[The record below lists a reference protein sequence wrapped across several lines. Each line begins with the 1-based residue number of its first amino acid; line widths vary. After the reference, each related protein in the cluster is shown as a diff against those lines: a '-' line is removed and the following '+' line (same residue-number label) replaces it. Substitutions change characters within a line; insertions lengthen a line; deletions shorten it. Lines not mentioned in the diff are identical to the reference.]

1 MKLIVEEI
9 GSVQEVEMTVSL
21 IGLCHSV
28 SLYLLPSIC
37 LHLLLGQ
44 IPDAMLTSCQSLAGF
59 YEVLDVL

>member
-28 SLYLLPSIC
+28 FLQLSPSIC

-44 IPDAMLTSCQSLAGF
+44 IPDTILTSCQRLAGF